1 MVDQTQVIQTNLISM
16 YKKLATQFEAID
28 NVEDA
33 LYYYKRCL
41 EVAEKSD
48 DHEEEGIISHKIG
61 NLLFTKFDDYSKSIA
76 YQKKYLESAQVQN
89 TNNVSL
95 PLNASKPRRNR
106 CRPTPPWPRRS

>member
-1 MVDQTQVIQTNLISM
+1 M

-28 NVEDA
+28 NVDDA

-48 DHEEEGIISHKIG
+48 DQEEEGIISHKIG

-89 TNNVSL
+89 TNNQ
-95 PLNASKPRRNR
+95 AKEK
-106 CRPTPPWPRRS
+106 